1 MKKAVVIGGTGAT
14 GKALLHTLSNDLSYQ
29 SVVALSRREGTSL
42 LPKMEICKVDFN
54 HLEQS
59 SAIISGDVA
68 FSCLGTTLKDA
79 GSQDAQ
85 WRVDYDYQYTF
96 AKIAKESG
104 ISTLVLISSM
114 GADKKSPIF
123 YSKMKG
129 KLEEAITELNF
140 PSLLI
145 LRPSLLIRPETKRL
159 GERISLPILNT
170 FNKVGLLKKYQP
182 ISVKDLSRAMVKSV
196 ERYKAGTH
204 ILELKQI
211 LELV

>member
-14 GKALLHTLSNDLSYQ
+14 GKALLNTLSNDLSYQ
-29 SVVALSRREGTSL
+29 SVVALSRRDGTSL
-42 LPKMEICKVDFN
+42 LPKVEICKVDFN

-59 SAIISGDVA
+59 SVIISGDVA

-140 PSLLI
+140 PSLII

-170 FNKVGLLKKYQP
+170 FNKIGLLKKYQP
-182 ISVKDLSRAMVKSV
+182 ISVEDLSKAMVKSV

>member
-29 SVVALSRREGTSL
+29 SVVALSRREGALS
-42 LPKMEICKVDFN
+42 LPKVEVCKVDFN

-59 SAIISGDVA
+59 SAIISVDVA

-96 AKIAKESG
+96 AKIAKENG
-104 ISTLVLISSM
+104 VSTLVLISSM

-129 KLEEAITELNF
+129 KLEEAIAELNF
-140 PSLLI
+140 SSLII

-159 GERISLPILNT
+159 GERISLPMLNT
-170 FNKVGLLKKYQP
+170 FNKIGLLKKYQP
-182 ISVKDLSRAMVKSV
+182 ISVEDLSKAMVKAV
-196 ERYKAGTH
+196 ERYKVGTH